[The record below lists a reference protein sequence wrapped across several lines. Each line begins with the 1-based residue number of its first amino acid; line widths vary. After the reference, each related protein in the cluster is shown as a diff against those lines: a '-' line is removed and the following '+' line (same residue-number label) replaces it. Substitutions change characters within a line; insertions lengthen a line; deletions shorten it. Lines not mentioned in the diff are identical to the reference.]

1 MTNPNIFHHA
11 FVVFCWCSIGT
22 MLAGRNLLWERS
34 VSGAEE
40 QQYFAGSG
48 CVVSGPVCGGLLRSL
63 GLWPGLVFERRC
75 YVLSCQRK
83 ENCQPKQR
91 PGTDSLLAF
100 LQRGPPPTLVLQSLV
115 RGESFPNHWQPLPRH
130 RGSEDPMKDLALL
143 EGIQDLDNTDAEY
156 AESFRSLEDKRA
168 EDRDAAT
175 VEQED
180 RPGLYDWPVVQG
192 KEEFNQSETER
203 VGERLTTVQGP
214 LESSPFPPSY
224 FPEMRNESKSSLI
237 DADSDVTPPV
247 ITTLNT
253 RVIVTDSCILFS
265 DIVKT
270 LKMLGVSRDALNWAK
285 VYHSFHKNVKQHN
298 CFQYYC
304 NNKKKC
310 FLSTKSTY

>member
-63 GLWPGLVFERRC
+63 GLWPGLVFWA
-75 YVLSCQRK
+75 
-83 ENCQPKQR
+83 
-91 PGTDSLLAF
+91 SLLCPQLSA
-100 LQRGPPPTLVLQSLV
+100 QRELPAKAETWYWLSPGISATWAPADTGSAIPGSRRIFPKPLATPAQAQGLGGPHEGPCLV
-115 RGESFPNHWQPLPRH
+115 RRHSGFGQHWCWVCREFPKFGGQKSWRQRCCNSRT
-130 RGSEDPMKDLALL
+130 R
-143 EGIQDLDNTDAEY
+143 
-156 AESFRSLEDKRA
+156 RSA
-168 EDRDAAT
+168 
-175 VEQED
+175 
-180 RPGLYDWPVVQG
+180 GLYDWPVVQG

-214 LESSPFPPSY
+214 LENSTFPPSY

-253 RVIVTDSCILFS
+253 KVIVTDSCILFS

-270 LKMLGVSRDALNWAK
+270 LKTLGVSRDALNWAK

-304 NNKKKC
+304 NNKKC